1 MSGIA
6 AGIGAA
12 VSIGIYLVKNSKANK
27 KERAAALE
35 KARVQRQI
43 SAFEENRQAVINP
56 YAGVTSLAG
65 LATDLSE
72 NLSNPFANLG
82 VATSAAEIQME
93 QSDIALANTLDT
105 LQATG
110 ASAGGATA
118 LAQAAAASK
127 KDVAAS
133 IEQQEAANDKLS
145 AQGEQRLQE
154 QQNAEKA
161 RIQGIQISEGGR
173 AQNAQAQGAA
183 FVFGAQE
190 NRDEAQLDRIS
201 GGLDQARQ
209 DASNASAAQSANTS
223 ALISGLGNIAAGA
236 ASGMGGGNSTP
247 AGPGAG
253 SQFSNMSGSAGTGL

>member
-12 VSIGIYLVKNSKANK
+12 VSIGIFLVKNGKAKK
-27 KERAAALE
+27 KERAAQRE
-35 KARVQRQI
+35 KARIQRQI
-43 SAFEENRQAVINP
+43 SAFESSRQAITNP

-93 QSDIALANTLDT
+93 QTDIALANTLDT

-118 LAQAAAASK
+118 LAQAAQRSK

-133 IEQQEAANDKLS
+133 IEKQEADNEKLE
-145 AQGEQRLQE
+145 AQGEQRI
-154 QQNAEKA
+154 AP
-161 RIQGIQISEGGR
+161 
-173 AQNAQAQGAA
+173 
-183 FVFGAQE
+183 
-190 NRDEAQLDRIS
+190 D
-201 GGLDQARQ
+201 GLPPH
-209 DASNASAAQSANTS
+209 AAQRH
-223 ALISGLGNIAAGA
+223 
-236 ASGMGGGNSTP
+236 
-247 AGPGAG
+247 
-253 SQFSNMSGSAGTGL
+253 